1 MYNIEFI
8 SAGAGSGKTY
18 KLTETLAQALES
30 GDARPHAILAT
41 TFTVKA
47 ATELRERARS
57 LLLEKGRIDLATSI
71 GQARL
76 GTVNSVCGQ
85 MLKRFCFE
93 LGLSPDQTVLS
104 EGQSK
109 RLLKATLAESMDV
122 ASQAELVRLT
132 ERFGIEQADW
142 SKIVE
147 TVVKAA
153 LENDIAPVALRAMG
167 AQNADAM
174 LANWPAP
181 FTGSDPTEELAAAL
195 DEAHQKVAAYV
206 VQQQAAGAKVANNLF
221 NGLDGLQKLNHL
233 FREGRW
239 CWPDWIGAAGIDAGA
254 KVRDMLEPIKAAAQA
269 HEAHPVFHAE
279 VRQYLDLLFNLAAD
293 VLDAYE
299 QAKKALGAVDFSDQ
313 ELLLLRALRT
323 KPTVREALA
332 AELDLIMVDEFQDT
346 SPLQLALFVELAK
359 LAKRSVWVG
368 DPKQAIYGFRGTDA
382 SLITGVLS
390 AIKGWGGTIG
400 EALDTSRRSIGSLVW
415 LTNDVFR
422 SAFEPDLT
430 PAQVQLQPL
439 RKDIPNQPA
448 LLNWNFESSRN
459 DADYLGLGQA
469 VRELLESGAKIED
482 KDTQELR
489 PIQAGDIGVLCR
501 YNGQVESAVTSLTRW
516 GIPSASPRSG
526 LLGTAEAIYVMA
538 CLRRM
543 NDPTDT
549 VATALVLTLAEGT
562 PVETWLQDRLQ
573 HLVTDGAKS
582 YEWRI
587 KGDSA
592 HPLLARLEELRP
604 TLNALTPQEA
614 LRLAAAES
622 QVARLVGQWSVSP
635 HESRTRLANV
645 EALVAFGKTFED
657 ECITAKRPATVSGM
671 LRWLDELA
679 STEDDNRA
687 TSADNAVSV
696 LTYHGAK
703 GLEWPVVVLTS
714 LDATA
719 RSSLWGVRAR
729 TVGSFDP
736 QQPLA
741 NRFVHC
747 WLKTWGRRSQP
758 QAALNAEASVT
769 GQSMQDEALAE
780 NKRLLYVGLTRAR
793 DMNIAVSFVRLRGPG
808 RAWVGEIQSADAL
821 LFGDSGAVALTGN
834 RQLSRQTR
842 SWSKD
847 DCAVEPPAKAS
858 EDCHW
863 FTPRSRAQAKPLWHR
878 PSSASGGIFKV
889 VETDA
894 VGVRLSLAGKPDM
907 TALGSALHLCI
918 ARAAVLGSVPAP
930 DVERILKTWAVADS
944 IDKDAVCAQVEAFL
958 AWIAKRW
965 PGCPVHLEAPI
976 EANGPNG
983 TRIRGR
989 IDLLVEEPNG
999 WVLLDHKSNPGGA
1012 ARDEDLAA
1020 KHGPQIES
1028 YGHALLSATGKPMS
1042 QGWLYLP
1049 VAARAVRLSCV
1060 PSSPPGSAQ
1069 QKHEETQE
1077 WM

>member
-1 MYNIEFI
+1 MMNNIEFI

-30 GDARPHAILAT
+30 GAARPHAILAT

-57 LLLEKGRIDLATSI
+57 WLLEKGRIDLATAI

-85 MLKRFCFE
+85 LLKRFCFE

-109 RLLKATLAESMDV
+109 RLLKATLAESMET
-122 ASQAELVRLT
+122 AAQTELVRLT

-142 SKIVE
+142 SKTVE

-153 LENDIAPVALRAMG
+153 LDNDIAPVALRAMG

-181 FTGSDPTEELAAAL
+181 TTCSNPTVTLSAAL
-195 DEAHQKVAAYV
+195 SEAYKEVSAFVEQQLSVGDQVA
-206 VQQQAAGAKVANNLF
+206 QNLSK
-221 NGLDGLQKLNHL
+221 GLDALQKLDRL
-233 FREGRW
+233 FREDRW
-239 CWPDWIGAAGIDAGA
+239 SWPDWIGAASIDAGA
-254 KVRDMLEPIKAAAQA
+254 KVKNLLAPVKAAAQA
-269 HEAHPVFHAE
+269 HESHPAFHAE
-279 VRQYLDLLFNLAAD
+279 VRRYLGLVFNVAAD
-293 VLDAYE
+293 ALDAYE

-313 ELLLLRALRT
+313 EVLLLRALRT
-323 KPTVREALA
+323 KPSVREALA
-332 AELDLIMVDEFQDT
+332 DELDLIMVDEFQDT

-382 SLITGVLS
+382 SLIAGVLE
-390 AIKGWGGTIG
+390 AIKDWGGTIG
-400 EALDTSRRSIGSLVW
+400 KALDTSRRSIESLVS
-415 LTNDVFR
+415 LTNGVFG

-439 RKDIPNQPA
+439 RKDIPDQAA

-469 VRELLESGAKIED
+469 VRELLGSGVRVED
-482 KDTQELR
+482 KETKELR

-501 YNGQVESAVTSLTRW
+501 YNSQVELAVTSLTRW

-526 LLGTAEAIYVMA
+526 LLRTAEAIYVMA

-543 NDPTDT
+543 NDPADT
-549 VATALVLTLAEGT
+549 VATALVLTLAEST
-562 PVETWLQDRLQ
+562 PVETWLEDRLK
-573 HLVTDGAKS
+573 HLAADGAKS
-582 YEWRI
+582 YEW
-587 KGDSA
+587 KTKSDSA

-614 LRLAAAES
+614 LQLAAAES
-622 QVARLVGQWSVSP
+622 QVARLVGQWSASL

-645 EALVAFGKTFED
+645 ESLVEFGKAFEE
-657 ECITAKRPATVSGM
+657 ECVTAKRPATVSGM

-679 STEDDNRA
+679 SAEDDNRA
-687 TSADNAVSV
+687 TSADNSVTV

-719 RSSLWGVRAR
+719 TSSLWGVRAR
-729 TVGSFDP
+729 TVGGFDP

-747 WLKTWGRRSQP
+747 WLKTWGKRSQP
-758 QAALNAEASVT
+758 QAALNAEASAT
-769 GQSMQDEALAE
+769 GQAMQADALAE

-793 DMNIAVSFVRLRGPG
+793 DINVAVSFVRKAGPG
-808 RAWVGEIQSADAL
+808 RAWVGEIQGAADL
-821 LFGDSGAVALTGN
+821 LFGDSGTVALPDG
-834 RQLSRQTR
+834 RQLSRQSK
-842 SWSKD
+842 SWSNA
-847 DCAVEPPAKAS
+847 DCTVEPPAKAS

-863 FTPRSRAQAKPLWHR
+863 FTSRPRVQAEPLWHR
-878 PSSASGGIFKV
+878 PSSASGGAFKV
-889 VETDA
+889 FETDA
-894 VGVRLSLAGKPDM
+894 VGVRLSLVGKPDM
-907 TALGSALHLCI
+907 LSLGTALHLCI
-918 ARAAVLGSVPAP
+918 ARAGVLGGVSAP
-930 DVERILKTWAVADS
+930 EVERILKTWAVDRS
-944 IDKDAVCAQVEAFL
+944 VDKDAVCAQVTAFQ
-958 AWIAKRW
+958 AWLAKRW
-965 PGCPVHLEAPI
+965 PDCPVYVEVPLEAD
-976 EANGPNG
+976 GPNS

-989 IDLLVEEPNG
+989 IDLLVEEPDG
-999 WVLLDHKSNPGGA
+999 WILVDHKSNPGGA
-1012 ARDEDLAA
+1012 ARDEDLVA
-1020 KHGPQIES
+1020 KHGPQLES
-1028 YGHALLSATGKPMS
+1028 YAHALLSATGKPVS
-1042 QGWLYLP
+1042 QRWLYMP
-1049 VAARAVRLSCV
+1049 VSARAVRLS
-1060 PSSPPGSAQ
+1060 
-1069 QKHEETQE
+1069 
-1077 WM
+1077 

>member
-1 MYNIEFI
+1 MMNNIEFI

-30 GDARPHAILAT
+30 GAARPHAILAT

-57 LLLEKGRIDLATSI
+57 WLLDKGRIDLATAI

-93 LGLSPDQTVLS
+93 LGLSPDQTVLA

-109 RLLKATLAESMDV
+109 RLLKATLAESMD
-122 ASQAELVRLT
+122 AAAQAELVWLT
-132 ERFGIEQADW
+132 GRFGIEQADW
-142 SKIVE
+142 SKTVE
-147 TVVKAA
+147 AVVKAA
-153 LENDIAPVALRAMG
+153 LDNDIAPAALRAMG

-181 FTGSDPTEELAAAL
+181 STGPDPTDALVAAL
-195 DEAHQKVAAYV
+195 SKAHQEVAAYV
-206 VQQQAAGAKVANNLF
+206 DQQLAAGAKVAKNLTE
-221 NGLDGLQKLNHL
+221 GLENLQKLDRL

-254 KVRDMLEPIKAAAQA
+254 KVKTLLDPVKAAAQA
-269 HEAHPVFHAE
+269 HESHPAFHTE
-279 VRQYLDLLFNLAAD
+279 VRRYLDLVFNLAAD

-313 ELLLLRALRT
+313 EVLLLRALRT
-323 KPTVREALA
+323 KPSVREALA

-382 SLITGVLS
+382 SLIAGVLD
-390 AIKGWGGTIG
+390 AIKDWGGTIG
-400 EALDTSRRSIGSLVW
+400 KALDTSRRSIESLVA
-415 LTNDVFR
+415 LTNGVFA
-422 SAFEPDLT
+422 SAFEPDLK
-430 PAQVQLQPL
+430 PDQVQLQPL
-439 RKDIPNQPA
+439 RKDIPDQPA

-459 DADYLGLGQA
+459 DSDYIALGQA
-469 VRELLESGAKIED
+469 VRELLASGVKVED
-482 KDTQELR
+482 KDTKQLR
-489 PIQAGDIGVLCR
+489 PIQAGDVGVLCR
-501 YNGQVESAVTSLTRW
+501 INDQVEFAVTSLTRW

-549 VATALVLTLAEGT
+549 VATALVLTLAEGM
-562 PVETWLQDRLQ
+562 PVEAWLEDRLK
-573 HLVTDGAKS
+573 HLATDGAKS
-582 YEWRI
+582 HEWKT

-604 TLNALTPQEA
+604 TLTALTPQEA

-622 QVARLVGQWSVSP
+622 QVARLVGQWSASP
-635 HESRTRLANV
+635 HESRNRLANV
-645 EALVAFGKTFED
+645 EALVEFGKTFED
-657 ECITAKRPATVSGM
+657 ECVAAKRPATVSSM

-679 STEDDNRA
+679 NADDDNRA
-687 TSADNAVSV
+687 TSADNSVTV
-696 LTYHGAK
+696 LTYHRAK

-719 RSSLWGVRAR
+719 RTSLWGVRAR
-729 TVGSFDP
+729 TVGNFDP

-747 WLKTWGRRSQP
+747 WLKTWGKRAQP
-758 QAALNAEASVT
+758 QASLNAEGSAN
-769 GQSMQDEALAE
+769 GQAMQAEALAE

-793 DMNIAVSFVRLRGPG
+793 EMSVATTFVRPRGGPG
-808 RAWVGEIQSADAL
+808 RAWVEEIPGAAGL
-821 LFGDSGAVALTGN
+821 LFGDSGAVALPDG
-834 RQLSRQTR
+834 RQLSRLTK
-842 SWSKD
+842 SWSKE
-847 DCAVEPPAKAS
+847 DCAVEPPAKAP
-858 EDCHW
+858 ETCHW
-863 FTPRSRAQAKPLWHR
+863 FTPRPRVQGEPLWHR
-878 PSSASGGIFKV
+878 PSSASGGSFKV

-907 TALGSALHLCI
+907 ASLGTALHLCI
-918 ARAAVLGSVPAP
+918 ARAGVLGDVQVPEA
-930 DVERILKTWAVADS
+930 ERILTTWAVAHSVDNA
-944 IDKDAVCAQVEAFL
+944 AVCAQVEAFQ
-958 AWIAKRW
+958 AWLAKRW
-965 PGCPVHLEAPI
+965 PGCPVHVEVPI
-976 EANGPNG
+976 EADGPNG

-989 IDLLVEEPNG
+989 IDLLVDAPDG
-999 WVLLDHKSNPGGA
+999 WILLDHKSNPGGA
-1012 ARDEDLAA
+1012 ARDEDLVAE
-1020 KHGPQIES
+1020 HGPQLES
-1028 YGHALLSATGKPMS
+1028 YSHALLAATGKPVS
-1042 QGWLYLP
+1042 QRWLYLP
-1049 VAARAVRLSCV
+1049 VAARAVRLS
-1060 PSSPPGSAQ
+1060 
-1069 QKHEETQE
+1069 
-1077 WM
+1077 

>member
-1 MYNIEFI
+1 MMCNIEFI

-30 GDARPHAILAT
+30 GAARPHAILAT

-57 LLLEKGRIDLATSI
+57 WLLEKGRIDLATSI

-93 LGLSPDQTVLS
+93 LGLSPDQTVLG

-109 RLLKATLAESMDV
+109 RLLKATLAESMD
-122 ASQAELVRLT
+122 AAAQAELVLLT

-142 SKIVE
+142 SKTVE

-153 LENDIAPVALRAMG
+153 LDNDIAPVALRAMG

-181 FTGSDPTEELAAAL
+181 STGQDPTEALAAAL
-195 DEAHQKVAAYV
+195 GEAHQKVAAYV
-206 VQQQAAGAKVANNLF
+206 EQQQAAGAKVADNLLK
-221 NGLDGLQKLNHL
+221 GLDGLQKLDRL
-233 FREGRW
+233 FREDRW

-254 KVRDMLEPIKAAAQA
+254 KVRDILAPVKTAAQA
-269 HEAHPVFHAE
+269 HEAHPAFHAE
-279 VRQYLDLLFNLAAD
+279 VRRYLDLVFNLAAD

-313 ELLLLRALRT
+313 EVLLLRALRT

-332 AELDLIMVDEFQDT
+332 TELDLIMVDEFQDT

-382 SLITGVLS
+382 SLIAGVLG
-390 AIKGWGGTIG
+390 AIKDWGGTIG
-400 EALDTSRRSIGSLVW
+400 KALDTSRRSIESLVS

-439 RKDIPNQPA
+439 RKDIPDQAA

-469 VRELLESGAKIED
+469 VRELLGSGVKVED
-482 KDTQELR
+482 KETRELR
-489 PIQAGDIGVLCR
+489 PIQAGDVGVLCR
-501 YNGQVESAVTSLTRW
+501 YNEQVEFAVTSLTRW

-562 PVETWLQDRLQ
+562 PVETWLEDRLQ
-573 HLVTDGAKS
+573 HLATDGAKP
-582 YEWRI
+582 YEWKT

-622 QVARLVGQWSVSP
+622 QVARLVGQWSASP
-635 HESRTRLANV
+635 HEGRNRLANV
-645 EALVAFGKTFED
+645 EALVEFGKTFED
-657 ECITAKRPATVSGM
+657 ECVAAKRPATVSGM
-671 LRWLDELA
+671 LRWLDELGSA
-679 STEDDNRA
+679 EDDNRA
-687 TSADNAVSV
+687 TSSDNSVSV

-703 GLEWPVVVLTS
+703 GLEWPVAVLTS

-729 TVGSFDP
+729 TVGGFEP

-747 WLKTWGRRSQP
+747 WLKTWGKRSQP
-758 QAALNAEASVT
+758 QAALNAEASAT
-769 GQSMQDEALAE
+769 GLAMQAESLAE

-793 DMNIAVSFVRLRGPG
+793 DMNVAVSFIRPRGPG
-808 RAWVGEIQSADAL
+808 RAWVGEIQGAVAL
-821 LFGDSGAVALTGN
+821 LFGDSGTVALPDG
-834 RQLSRQTR
+834 RQLSRQSK

-863 FTPRSRAQAKPLWHR
+863 FTPRPCVQAKPLWHR
-878 PSSASGGIFKV
+878 PSSASGGTFKV

-907 TALGSALHLCI
+907 ASLGTALHLCI
-918 ARAAVLGSVPAP
+918 ARAAVLGSVPSP
-930 DVERILKTWAVADS
+930 DVERILKTWAVAHS
-944 IDKDAVCAQVEAFL
+944 VDKDAVCVQVEAFL

-965 PGCPVHLEAPI
+965 PSCPVHVEVPI
-976 EANGPNG
+976 EADGPNG

-999 WVLLDHKSNPGGA
+999 WILLDHKSNPGGA

-1020 KHGPQIES
+1020 EHGPQIES
-1028 YGHALLSATGKPMS
+1028 YGHALLSATGKPVS
-1042 QGWLYLP
+1042 QRWLYLP
-1049 VAARAVRLSCV
+1049 VAARAVRLS
-1060 PSSPPGSAQ
+1060 
-1069 QKHEETQE
+1069 
-1077 WM
+1077 

>member
-1 MYNIEFI
+1 MMNNIEFI

-30 GDARPHAILAT
+30 RAARPHAILAT

-57 LLLEKGRIDLATSI
+57 WLLEKGRIDLATAI

-93 LGLSPDQTVLS
+93 LGLSPDQTVLA

-109 RLLKATLAESMDV
+109 RLLKATLAESMD
-122 ASQAELVRLT
+122 AAAQAELVWLT
-132 ERFGIEQADW
+132 GRFGIEQADW
-142 SKIVE
+142 SKTLE
-147 TVVKAA
+147 AVVKAA
-153 LENDIAPVALRAMG
+153 LDNDIAPAALRAMG
-167 AQNADAM
+167 AQNAGAM

-181 FTGSDPTEELAAAL
+181 SAGPDPTAAL
-195 DEAHQKVAAYV
+195 SAALSKAHQEVAVYV
-206 VQQQAAGAKVANNLF
+206 EQQLAAGATVADNLSK
-221 NGLDGLQKLNHL
+221 GLDALHKLDRL

-239 CWPDWIGAAGIDAGA
+239 SWPDWIGAAGLNAGA
-254 KVRDMLEPIKAAAQA
+254 KVKEKVEPVKAAAQA
-269 HEAHPVFHAE
+269 HESHPTFHAE
-279 VRQYLDLLFNLAAD
+279 VRRYLELVFHLAAD

-313 ELLLLRALRT
+313 EVLLLRALRT

-346 SPLQLALFVELAK
+346 SPLQLALFVELSK

-382 SLITGVLS
+382 SLIAGVLG
-390 AIKGWGGTIG
+390 AIKDWGGTIG
-400 EALDTSRRSIGSLVW
+400 KALDTSRRSIEGLVA
-415 LTNDVFR
+415 LTNGAFA

-439 RKDIPNQPA
+439 RKDIPDQAA

-459 DADYLGLGQA
+459 DSDYLALGQA
-469 VRELLESGAKIED
+469 VRELLSSGVQVED
-482 KDTQELR
+482 KDTKQLR
-489 PIQAGDIGVLCR
+489 PIQAGDVGVLCR
-501 YNGQVESAVTSLTRW
+501 YNEQVEYAVTSLTRW

-549 VATALVLTLAEGT
+549 VATALVLTLAEGM
-562 PVETWLQDRLQ
+562 PVEAWLEDRLQ
-573 HLVTDGAKS
+573 HLATDGAKS
-582 YEWRI
+582 YEWKT

-604 TLNALTPQEA
+604 ALNALTPQEA

-622 QVARLVGQWSVSP
+622 QVARLVGQWSATP
-635 HESRTRLANV
+635 HESRNRLANV
-645 EALVAFGKTFED
+645 EALVEFGKTFED
-657 ECITAKRPATVSGM
+657 ECVAAKRPATLSSM

-679 STEDDNRA
+679 SADDDNRA
-687 TSADNAVSV
+687 TSADNSVTV

-719 RSSLWGVRAR
+719 RTSLWGVRAR
-729 TVGSFDP
+729 TVGGFDP

-747 WLKTWGRRSQP
+747 WLKTWGKRSQP
-758 QAALNAEASVT
+758 QAALNAESSAT
-769 GQSMQDEALAE
+769 GQTMQAEALAE

-793 DMNIAVSFVRLRGPG
+793 DMNVAVSFVRSRGPG
-808 RAWVGEIQSADAL
+808 RAWVEEIPGAVDL
-821 LFGDSGAVALTGN
+821 LFGDSGTVALPDG
-834 RQLSRQTR
+834 RQLSRLTK

-847 DCAVEPPAKAS
+847 DCAVEPPAKAP
-858 EDCHW
+858 ETCHW
-863 FTPRSRAQAKPLWHR
+863 FTPRPRVQGEPLWHR
-878 PSSASGGIFKV
+878 PSSASGGTFKV

-894 VGVRLSLAGKPDM
+894 VGVRLSLTGKPDM
-907 TALGSALHLCI
+907 ASLGTALHLCI
-918 ARAAVLGSVPAP
+918 ARTGVLGGVQAP
-930 DVERILKTWAVADS
+930 EVERILKTWAVAHS
-944 IDKDAVCAQVEAFL
+944 VDKDAVCAQVEAFQ
-958 AWIAKRW
+958 AWLAKRW
-965 PGCPVHLEAPI
+965 PGCPVHVEVPI
-976 EANGPNG
+976 EADGPNG

-989 IDLLVEEPNG
+989 IDLLVEEPDG

-1012 ARDEDLAA
+1012 ARDEDLVAE
-1020 KHGPQIES
+1020 HGPQLES
-1028 YGHALLSATGKPMS
+1028 YCHALLNATGKPVT
-1042 QGWLYLP
+1042 QRWLYLP
-1049 VAARAVRLSCV
+1049 VAARAVRLDLMRLA
-1060 PSSPPGSAQ
+1060 G
-1069 QKHEETQE
+1069 
-1077 WM
+1077 